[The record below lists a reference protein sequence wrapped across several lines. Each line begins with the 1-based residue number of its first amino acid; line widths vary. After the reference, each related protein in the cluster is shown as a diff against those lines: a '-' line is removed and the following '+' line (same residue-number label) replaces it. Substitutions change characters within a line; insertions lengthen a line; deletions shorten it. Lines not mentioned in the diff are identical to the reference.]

1 MILVSLSGAGRKTLV
16 HRAAG
21 NFPAI
26 FLCFDCHYRE
36 SGDKKML
43 ERVLSVFIDESGD
56 FGSYDYHAPY
66 YLVTMVL
73 HDQSIDISANID
85 ALEDHMRIL
94 GYEHHAIHT
103 GPLIRRE
110 SVYLDDKMED
120 RVRLFNSL
128 FHFARKLDFK
138 YICVKI
144 KKSECPDVITMTAK
158 LSKAIADAIRSGAEF
173 WGQYDRVIV
182 YYDNGQMELTKI
194 LTSVFST
201 LYAHVEFRKVK
212 PVDYKLFQVADLVCT
227 MELLEEKANSNCFTK
242 SEKDFFGSPRDFKKN
257 QLKHLKKKLL

>member
-1 MILVSLSGAGRKTLV
+1 MLISLIWAGRKTLV

-26 FLCFDCHYRE
+26 FLCLDCQYKE
-36 SGDKKML
+36 SGDVVMAEKI
-43 ERVLSVFIDESGD
+43 LSVFIDESGD
-56 FGSYDYHAPY
+56 FGAYDHHAPY

-73 HDQSIDISANID
+73 HDQSVDISANID
-85 ALEDHMRIL
+85 ALEEHMRIL

-110 SVYLDDKMED
+110 SVYSDDKMED
-120 RVRLFNSL
+120 RLRLFNSL

-138 YICVKI
+138 YVCVKV

-158 LSKAIADAIRSGAEF
+158 VSKAIAEAIRTTSEF
-173 WGQYDRVIV
+173 WEHYDRVIL
-182 YYDNGQMELTKI
+182 YYDNGQVELTRI

-201 LYAHVEFRKVK
+201 LYAHVDFRKVK
-212 PVDYKLFQVADLVCT
+212 PVDYRLFQVADLVCT
-227 MELLEEKANSNCFTK
+227 MELLEEKADANSFTK
-242 SEKDFFGSPRDFKKN
+242 SERDFLGTPRDFKKN
-257 QLKHLKKKLL
+257 QLKHLKKKQL

>member
-1 MILVSLSGAGRKTLV
+1 
-16 HRAAG
+16 
-21 NFPAI
+21 
-26 FLCFDCHYRE
+26 
-36 SGDKKML
+36 ML
-43 ERVLSVFIDESGD
+43 EKVLSVFIDESGD
-56 FGSYDYHAPY
+56 FGAYDYHAPY

-73 HDQSIDISANID
+73 HDQSVDISANIN
-85 ALEDHMRIL
+85 ALEEHMRNL
-94 GYEHHAIHT
+94 GYEHHAVHT

-110 SVYLDDKMED
+110 SVYVNDMMEN
-120 RVRLFNSL
+120 RLKLFNAL

-158 LSKAIADAIRSGAEF
+158 LSKAIADAIRSRAEF
-173 WGQYDRVIV
+173 WEQYDRVIV

-201 LYAHVEFRKVK
+201 LYAHIDFRKVK

-227 MELLEEKANSNCFTK
+227 MELLEEKAESNSFTK
-242 SEKDFFGSPRDFKKN
+242 SERDFLGAPRDFKKN
-257 QLKHLKKKLL
+257 QLKYLKKKQL

>member
-1 MILVSLSGAGRKTLV
+1 MSISLVWAGRKTLV

-26 FLCFDCHYRE
+26 FLYYDCQYRE
-36 SGDKKML
+36 SGDNRMSEKI
-43 ERVLSVFIDESGD
+43 LSVFIDESGD
-56 FGSYDYHAPY
+56 FGAYDYHAPY

-73 HDQSIDISANID
+73 HDQSVDISANIN
-85 ALEDHMRIL
+85 ALEDHMRML

-110 SVYLDDKMED
+110 SIYRDDRMED
-120 RVRLFNSL
+120 RARLFNSL
-128 FHFARKLDFK
+128 FHFTRKLDFK
-138 YICVKI
+138 YICVKV

-158 LSKAIADAIRSGAEF
+158 LSKAIADAVRSSTEF
-173 WGQYDRVIV
+173 WRQYDRVIV

-201 LYAHVEFRKVK
+201 LYAHVDFRKVR

-227 MELLEEKANSNCFTK
+227 MELLEEKANSNNFTK
-242 SEKDFFGSPRDFKKN
+242 SEKDFLGSPRDFKKN
-257 QLKHLKKKLL
+257 QLKHLKKKQL